1 MSSTFPE
8 LKLAVGGMAT
18 GAQSILTTTREG
30 VLKLRVMLT
39 TADDSI
45 SLLEMGGSTGE
56 TDSPLSSV
64 DFTVCFHIIRNLET
78 MHD

>member
-8 LKLAVGGMAT
+8 LTLAVGGMAT
-18 GAQSILTTTREG
+18 GAHSILTTTREG
-30 VLKLRVMLT
+30 VLKLRVILT

-56 TDSPLSSV
+56 KDSQLPSV
-64 DFTVCFHIIRNLET
+64 DFRQVMATSL
-78 MHD
+78 